1 MPASLALAGI
11 SASGGLPGFFI
22 GLRVS
27 AAFADKARLNG
38 EALVI
43 FPDNPGAMTHFVRCT
58 EVTSSLTTPSLKCL
72 TRFPVS
78 GRASPVTGRAVQQT
92 D

>member
-1 MPASLALAGI
+1 MPASPALAGI
-11 SASGGLPGFFI
+11 SASGLPGFFI

-27 AAFADKARLNG
+27 AAFADKVRLNG

-43 FPDNPGAMTHFVRCT
+43 FPGNPGVMTHFVRCG
-58 EVTSSLTTPSLKCL
+58 EVTSNLTTPSLKFL
-72 TRFPVS
+72 TQFAVS
-78 GRASPVTGRAVQQT
+78 GRASPVTGRAAQPT